1 MKTLV
6 RIITVSIV
14 AILTTSCNFDL
25 NFGPGVNGDGNVITE
40 TRKVTSEFEK
50 ISVSR
55 GIDVILTQ
63 GNTLSIVVEAD
74 QNLLDV
80 ITTEL
85 DEDNNILRISSNQNI
100 KSSASKKVILTV
112 KDLSSISTTS
122 GSNVFSENALN
133 TDKLTISSTS
143 GSHIDLN
150 IEANTLKLNTTSG
163 AGIEI
168 SGTTENLSVA
178 ATSGSYIR
186 ANSLKAQSTTVSATS
201 GASIFVNTT
210 KELKASATSGASIKY
225 EGDPERV
232 DKSSGVSGSIKK
244 A

>member
-6 RIITVSIV
+6 KIITVSIV
-14 AILTTSCNFDL
+14 AILTTSCNFNL

-50 ISVSR
+50 ISVSK

-85 DEDNNILRISSNQNI
+85 DEDNNTLRISSNQNI

-112 KDLSSISTTS
+112 KNLSSIRTTS
-122 GSNVFSENALN
+122 GSYVFSENALN
-133 TDKLTISSTS
+133 TDKLSISSTS

-168 SGTTENLSVA
+168 SGATENLSID

-186 ANSLKAQSTTVSATS
+186 ANNLKAQSTTASATS

-225 EGDPERV
+225 EGNPEKV
-232 DKSSGVSGSIKK
+232 NKNSGVSGSIKK

>member
-14 AILTTSCNFDL
+14 AILTTSCNFNL

-85 DEDNNILRISSNQNI
+85 DEDNNTLRISSNQNI

-112 KDLSSISTTS
+112 KNLSSIRTTS

-133 TDKLTISSTS
+133 TDKLSISSTS

-168 SGTTENLSVA
+168 SGATENLSID

-186 ANSLKAQSTTVSATS
+186 ANNLKAQSTTASATS

-225 EGDPERV
+225 EGNPEKV
-232 DKSSGVSGSIKK
+232 NKNSGVSGSIKK